1 MNTDFVEIF
10 IFKKVFEWSL
20 CKYFSN
26 YSISIHSFLLQIVC
40 IDREVENKLFFAQLH
55 PMLFYLDC
63 QPMKKL
69 YYLQYQYMP
78 FFVASMAVLLY
89 MPYVL
94 FRIIN
99 TDMVSLR
106 TTLGKGNVS
115 SRLHQLWFKFHFATV
130 RHLKLRIW
138 FFFNNSLN

>member
-1 MNTDFVEIF
+1 MKFSIKNFFSKCDQFVQIWSRLLKKSLMENF
-10 IFKKVFEWSL
+10 IFCAL
-20 CKYFSN
+20 LLFS
-26 YSISIHSFLLQIVC
+26 
-40 IDREVENKLFFAQLH
+40 QLH
-55 PMLFYLDC
+55 SMPFYLDC

-78 FFVASMAVLLY
+78 FFVTSMAVLLY

-106 TTLGKGNVS
+106 TTLGKRDVS
-115 SRLHQLWFKFHFATV
+115 SHLHG
-130 RHLKLRIW
+130 IG
-138 FFFNNSLN
+138 LNFTL